1 MQMLELSVDACMEQ
15 TSPQQELELLDRP
28 MLQLIDTWKLKQ
40 NDFARTQWC
49 LTQPKFVGKDRATYL
64 LKRCDLR
71 LSMRKHDG
79 QRRMAGLLPQKPSH
93 HTSFHQISR
102 WVRLPHPV
110 SQFLDSTS
118 QGRL

>member
-1 MQMLELSVDACMEQ
+1 
-15 TSPQQELELLDRP
+15 
-28 MLQLIDTWKLKQ
+28 
-40 NDFARTQWC
+40 
-49 LTQPKFVGKDRATYL
+49 
-64 LKRCDLR
+64 
-71 LSMRKHDG
+71 MRKHDG